1 MSTNEAVY
9 IQLVWE
15 DTTTGEI
22 QQPLLAA
29 PVAIGREK
37 DQMPEQI
44 GEKSVSHLEL
54 PQKEVSRFHALIT
67 VANSQLY
74 ITDRSANGTFLNG
87 RQIRPGSQPFSSKDT
102 IRIGPYKIIAML
114 MGDGDPNATAL
125 NRERTQ
131 VDQPPGALHKNTMVI
146 WLIGAVVLVLMGL
159 AAWGLVG
166 TLLER
171 SRPQVPETSV
181 PTGQVSPSQ

>member
-1 MSTNEAVY
+1 MSTTSETVY
-9 IQLVWE
+9 VQVVWE

-29 PVAIGREK
+29 PVAIGREQ
-37 DQMPEQI
+37 DQMPEQL
-44 GEKSVSHLEL
+44 GDKTVSRLEL
-54 PQKEVSRFHALIT
+54 LNKEVSRFHALIT

-87 RQIRPGSQPFSSKDT
+87 RQIRSGSQPFSSKDT
-102 IRIGPYKIIAML
+102 IRIGPYKIVVML
-114 MGDGDPNATAL
+114 MGEGDPNATAL
-125 NRERTQ
+125 NRDRTVAEQ
-131 VDQPPGALHKNTMVI
+131 LPALHKNTMVI

-159 AAWGLVG
+159 VAWGLVG

-171 SRPQVPETSV
+171 SRPQVPDTPAPVNS
-181 PTGQVSPSQ
+181 TR